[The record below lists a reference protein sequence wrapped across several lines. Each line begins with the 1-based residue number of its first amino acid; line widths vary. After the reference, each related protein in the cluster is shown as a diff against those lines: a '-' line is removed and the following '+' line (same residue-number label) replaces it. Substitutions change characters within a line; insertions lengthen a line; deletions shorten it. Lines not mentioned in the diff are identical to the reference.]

1 MLQWIIFDLF
11 NWVKINCVVVGAEFF
26 ALEEVDGS
34 LVKLKHHDL
43 VEKVKALDVSISP
56 LDWLR

>member
-1 MLQWIIFDLF
+1 M
-11 NWVKINCVVVGAEFF
+11 VVGAEFF

-56 LDWLR
+56 LD